1 MAGAAACRNLHCIAK
16 KHRNE
21 KLITEQLRRENVA
34 TSKVW
39 SLNSPA
45 SPQALLCIA
54 WWQQGQQGPP
64 PHLWVHRQHW
74 WAHPSSS
81 IPSVELTFCLTETI
95 SVLMKWSKLQN
106 NQTKVKKKKNG
117 HPYFWILFLPTS
129 RACSSAPSEE
139 KGQEEGGSSIGVEER
154 SLR

>member
-1 MAGAAACRNLHCIAK
+1 MAGAAACRNLHCITK

-21 KLITEQLRRENVA
+21 KIITGQLRRENVA

-54 WWQQGQQGPP
+54 WCQQCLL
-64 PHLWVHRQHW
+64 PHVWVHRQHW
-74 WAHPSSS
+74 WAYPSSS
-81 IPSVELTFCLTETI
+81 TPSVELTFCLIEAV
-95 SVLMKWSKLQN
+95 SVLMKWSDLQN
-106 NQTKVKKKKNG
+106 NQTKVKKQ
-117 HPYFWILFLPTS
+117 PSLFLRFFFPPMS
-129 RACSSAPSEE
+129 RARSSAPSEM
-139 KGQEEGGSSIGVEER
+139 KGQEEGGSSIGVEEW